1 MVRAFL
7 LSAAAIALFPLL
19 YAFLV
24 VTWHKAA
31 EPVSVAVVMN
41 GTLPPE
47 SPLTITC
54 LTRSGGESEVP
65 RQADTSE
72 GTSTD
77 RHRWAVDGSNLYG
90 LRLHCSPDLVG
101 QIRRLTVSIGTQ
113 QFAFSGQELL
123 TRWRHD
129 RNGVEAR
136 SPGSATLVLQCPPD
150 VAGKRSHL
158 PRFAGI
164 INWRGDRNLFPSTA
178 LICVW
183 VLLVLTVAGFRRPL
197 ISIWGLAVGAMR
209 RHRSIGVPIGVLVLL
224 AAAIG
229 PSLAWASSPPKV
241 AAGLALL
248 LGACCGTGYLVLR
261 WTFDSFT
268 YRQRLALCGGVG
280 LCLLVPLQF
289 SAGLL
294 GPVALT
300 VVEVA
305 SLIAGA
311 CGLVLLATDW
321 QRTPD
326 VERRVPTLTLAVT
339 TAILLMFCVPSA
351 YEMSVRPD
359 GSLLVLYEDASYHAA
374 LVTGAESSA
383 RVEHPLLPSME
394 IHYHYFLHFAAGRLA
409 RHLGLSTTDA
419 LFRSV
424 RPSVLLIIMLTLAT
438 FPVLALGNAAGQ
450 RTSVSWLGPVVA
462 CGLPSMRL
470 LGGNIL
476 AGRLEV
482 PTWGW
487 DFCTEM
493 FVSIGGLGL
502 CAMVPLIACLLARC
516 NSAPKPS
523 GAILLGLLVGS
534 MVGFNI
540 PAFGISLAALC
551 LVSLASRRQALV
563 MGLSCVIAA
572 AWGGHLAWHVIG
584 MAGDTVGTRAATH
597 LSLAA
602 CLHGVR
608 SIALNLSPMLH
619 VKLLLAAAALIG
631 ARRSAYTLF
640 LLAVMVG
647 SIAVRVVGEI
657 ESSFMTYAYMLVAMG
672 ATLLAVAG
680 CARLASRAMEPA
692 VRAGIQYAGGA
703 VVVML
708 CACAAM
714 RLDGHRGQVGCALG
728 VVLVLSL
735 MTVVAR
741 LSNGTALV
749 GSRIQPRWPYA
760 LWSCVVILGVISNT
774 QFPWFY
780 THKSRVEP
788 GIVASLQAVASWTPP
803 TAVLAGLDLPLQ
815 HDGGMDAETFSLVRW
830 FLYPALAQ
838 RPVITEAYSPDLEYG
853 WLTQPAFAASSAA
866 IASLRQGCSETD
878 ARAVINAYG
887 ITHVLAPKGFYVR
900 WMGADWLRPVPL
912 PGALTMYEVANR
924 Q

>member
-1 MVRAFL
+1 MRCRSGQTEACLL
-7 LSAAAIALFPLL
+7 LS
-19 YAFLV
+19 
-24 VTWHKAA
+24 
-31 EPVSVAVVMN
+31 
-41 GTLPPE
+41 
-47 SPLTITC
+47 
-54 LTRSGGESEVP
+54 
-65 RQADTSE
+65 
-72 GTSTD
+72 
-77 RHRWAVDGSNLYG
+77 
-90 LRLHCSPDLVG
+90 
-101 QIRRLTVSIGTQ
+101 
-113 QFAFSGQELL
+113 
-123 TRWRHD
+123 
-129 RNGVEAR
+129 
-136 SPGSATLVLQCPPD
+136 
-150 VAGKRSHL
+150 
-158 PRFAGI
+158 
-164 INWRGDRNLFPSTA
+164 
-178 LICVW
+178 
-183 VLLVLTVAGFRRPL
+183 
-197 ISIWGLAVGAMR
+197 
-209 RHRSIGVPIGVLVLL
+209 
-224 AAAIG
+224 
-229 PSLAWASSPPKV
+229 
-241 AAGLALL
+241 
-248 LGACCGTGYLVLR
+248 
-261 WTFDSFT
+261 
-268 YRQRLALCGGVG
+268 
-280 LCLLVPLQF
+280 
-289 SAGLL
+289 
-294 GPVALT
+294 
-300 VVEVA
+300 
-305 SLIAGA
+305 
-311 CGLVLLATDW
+311 
-321 QRTPD
+321 
-326 VERRVPTLTLAVT
+326 
-339 TAILLMFCVPSA
+339 
-351 YEMSVRPD
+351 
-359 GSLLVLYEDASYHAA
+359 EDASYHAA

-383 RVEHPLLPSME
+383 RVEHPSPSME

-523 GAILLGLLVGS
+523 GAVLLGLLVGS

-540 PAFGISLAALC
+540 PAFGISLVALC

-563 MGLSCVIAA
+563 MGLLCIIAA

-647 SIAVRVVGEI
+647 SIAVRVVGELRAGHDIRIHACGDGCHAVGRCRLCSARISRDGACCSGRHPVYRGCRGCDALRLRCDASGRSPWPGGLCAGGCPCPVVNGRRCQAI
-657 ESSFMTYAYMLVAMG
+657 ERNCVGGRAH
-672 ATLLAVAG
+672 ATA
-680 CARLASRAMEPA
+680 LAS
-692 VRAGIQYAGGA
+692 
-703 VVVML
+703 
-708 CACAAM
+708 
-714 RLDGHRGQVGCALG
+714 
-728 VVLVLSL
+728 
-735 MTVVAR
+735 
-741 LSNGTALV
+741 
-749 GSRIQPRWPYA
+749 

-774 QFPWFY
+774 QFPCS
-780 THKSRVEP
+780 TLTRSRVGP
-788 GIVASLQAVASWTPP
+788 AIVASLQAVASWAPP
-803 TAVLAGLDLPLQ
+803 TAVLAASIFLCST
-815 HDGGMDAETFSLVRW
+815 MAEWTLSLFSCALVPIPRAGSETGHHRSLFSLSRIR
-830 FLYPALAQ
+830 LAN
-838 RPVITEAYSPDLEYG
+838 S
-853 WLTQPAFAASSAA
+853 PAFAASSAA